1 MLNAL
6 TVVSCSGALKNY
18 LELTLH
24 NDFDVLTLFNV
35 LTGGMGVAIDFLKSE
50 GILYK
55 DRSPL
60 DWVTLKLR
68 LVNT

>member
-24 NDFDVLTLFNV
+24 NDFDVLTV
-35 LTGGMGVAIDFLKSE
+35 GMGEAIGFFKSAGLSDPE
-50 GILYK
+50 VK
-55 DRSPL
+55 AA
-60 DWVTLKLR
+60 
-68 LVNT
+68 